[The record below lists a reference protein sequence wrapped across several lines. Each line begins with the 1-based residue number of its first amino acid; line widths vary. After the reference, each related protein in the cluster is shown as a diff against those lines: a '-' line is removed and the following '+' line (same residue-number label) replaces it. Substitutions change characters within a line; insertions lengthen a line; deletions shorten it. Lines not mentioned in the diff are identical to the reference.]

1 MIWLGVA
8 LLSGVVAG
16 VGFWRG
22 TPAGLAGEAM
32 PASAGVIFSL
42 LMFRASSLVKDRA
55 ELGKQGGWPLRLAG
69 ALSLTASLAAA
80 VDVVIWVQTRKS
92 TVATL
97 ALPTAVIAFLLLAV
111 TALRLS
117 VNSPRRTH
125 FLALA
130 LASAANAVAAAF
142 FFASQLTAIRQ

>member
-22 TPAGLAGEAM
+22 TPPGLAGEAL

-42 LMFRASSLVKDRA
+42 LMFRATSLMKDRA
-55 ELGKQGGWPLRLAG
+55 ALGKLGGWPLRVAG

-80 VDVVIWVQTRKS
+80 VDVVIWWQTRRS
-92 TVATL
+92 TVAQL
-97 ALPTAVIAFLLLAV
+97 ALPTAVLAFVMLAV

-117 VNSPRRTH
+117 VDSPRRTH
-125 FLALA
+125 FYALA
-130 LASAANAVAAAF
+130 LASAANALAAAA
-142 FFASQLTAIRQ
+142 FFASQLSAIRQ